1 MSHPGPTLPPPPS
14 DYTTYG
20 APQYANG
27 QLLDGQ
33 NAGQAYPGQ
42 YGAFAGQYGAE
53 PQKSF
58 LVTWL
63 FSLLLGVLGVDRF
76 YLGKIGT
83 GIAKLLTLGGL
94 GWWALVDLVI
104 TLAGKQTD
112 KNRPAA
118 GRVCTAQEGG
128 CCGHGCLFGGQPGG
142 WCVQRDCCRRFV
154 RQASTPPIVT
164 AAPVTT
170 ESARL
175 GSLGGSGGHRGS
187 SCRGRPSA
195 PGGADADGYRRRRQD
210 GGPQGRSRRGDVHVQ
225 GLQRQHGPGNQR
237 T

>member
-1 MSHPGPTLPPPPS
+1 MSHPGPTPPPPPS

-42 YGAFAGQYGAE
+42 YGAFPGQYGAE

-63 FSLLLGVLGVDRF
+63 FSLLLGSLGVDRF

-94 GWWALVDLVI
+94 GIWSLVDLIV
-104 TLAGKQTD
+104 TLAGETD
-112 KNRPAA
+112 GQERPAA
-118 GRVCTAQEGG
+118 GRVCAAQEGG
-128 CCGHGCLFGGQPGG
+128 RCGHGCPFGGQPGD
-142 WCVQRDCCRRFV
+142 WCVQRDCCCRCCPAGRHP
-154 RQASTPPIVT
+154 AHY
-164 AAPVTT
+164 
-170 ESARL
+170 L
-175 GSLGGSGGHRGS
+175 GRTCHAGE
-187 SCRGRPSA
+187 
-195 PGGADADGYRRRRQD
+195 RRRQFLRAAD
-210 GGPQGRSRRGDVHVQ
+210 NH
-225 GLQRQHGPGNQR
+225 
-237 T
+237 